1 MWPSKGDLIHTIM
14 LKKHFV
20 SYKYAMRGLWL
31 AVRYEPNMII
41 HLIAIITVLILNTS
55 LKVSRTDWIIS
66 LVLIGV
72 ILMAEIFNTALE
84 KLADRVTRDQD
95 PMIGQAKDL
104 ASGAVLIMGIAAVI
118 CAAILYWPY
127 AFTKQ

>member
-1 MWPSKGDLIHTIM
+1 M

-31 AVRYEPNMII
+31 AFRYEPNMII
-41 HLIAIITVLILNTS
+41 HLLAIITILILNSS
-55 LKVSRTDWIIS
+55 LKVSRTDWMIS

-84 KLADRVTRDQD
+84 KLADRVTQDQD

-104 ASGAVLIMGIAAVI
+104 AAGAVLIMGIAAVI

-127 AFTKQ
+127 AFTRQ

>member
-1 MWPSKGDLIHTIM
+1 M

-31 AVRYEPNMII
+31 AFRYEPNMII
-41 HLIAIITVLILNTS
+41 HLLAIITVLILNSS
-55 LKVSRTDWIIS
+55 LKVSRTDWMIS

-84 KLADRVTRDQD
+84 KLADRVTQDQD

-104 ASGAVLIMGIAAVI
+104 AAGAVLIMGIAAVI

-127 AFTKQ
+127 AFTRQ